1 LKPFAGGEN
10 VRVTDSLTAHGHRN
24 LRCTHET
31 TLEITKALNITPKGD
46 CIVAVNAD
54 KSLRDLS
61 KSLRAIVTEP
71 SSKVMM
77 TLEVSGITDTVK
89 GSGDPRLSLA
99 SPEDIVCRKSNFV
112 SERTLMVRAD
122 KAAADIDRRIVQA
135 LKNPEK
141 VVYITIIAEC

>member
-1 LKPFAGGEN
+1 MILFAGGEN
-10 VRVTDSLTAHGHRN
+10 VRVTESLTAYGHKN

-31 TLEITKALNITPKGD
+31 TLEITKALNVTPKGD

-61 KSLRAIVTEP
+61 KSLRAIVTRP
-71 SSKVMM
+71 LSKVRM
-77 TLEVSGITDTVK
+77 TLEVSGITDTVE
-89 GSGDPRLSLA
+89 GSGAPGLSLA

-122 KAAADIDRRIVQA
+122 KAAADLDRRIVQA